1 MTALK
6 EFQRLE
12 AAALWYAEPAAQRLD
27 VIVTLGTATLTIVD
41 HRDVA
46 VAHWSLPAVE
56 RLNPGRRPAQFTANL
71 ESGERVEIEDDTMV
85 RAIEKVRRA
94 VVRTQPHPGRL
105 RRRLTGAA
113 AAVVVALAVFWL
125 PEALIR
131 YTAAIV
137 PEPARATL
145 GHNLMDQVTRVAGRP
160 CAAPAGLAAL
170 SALTKALA
178 PNALPEVH
186 VVPGGVAGS
195 THLPGGVLLLG
206 RAVVE
211 DHESPQVVAGY
222 ILSESERAAQTD
234 PLLDLLHHAGLRAA
248 LALFTTG
255 ALPEGAL
262 SAYAEHLLTT
272 GSSAPET
279 VPLLRRFLA
288 AQVPSTPYAYAID
301 ISGES
306 TLALIEADPVSPSLA
321 KPLLTDAE
329 WVSLQGICGA

>member
-56 RLNPGRRPAQFTANL
+56 RLNPGRRPAAFTANL

-94 VVRTQPHPGRL
+94 VMRTQPHPGRL
-105 RRRLTGAA
+105 RRRITWG
-113 AAVVVALAVFWL
+113 AVVACLALAVFWL

-145 GHNLMDQVTRVAGRP
+145 GHDLMEQVTRVSGHP
-160 CAAPAGLAAL
+160 CGAPEGLAAL
-170 SALTKALA
+170 EALASALA
-178 PNALPEVH
+178 PHALPEVH
-186 VVPGGVAGS
+186 VLPGGVAGS
-195 THLPGGVLLLG
+195 AHLPGGVLLLG

-222 ILSESERAAQTD
+222 MLSESERAAQTD

-255 ALPEGAL
+255 ALPEGTLAD
-262 SAYAEHLLTT
+262 YAEHVLTT
-272 GSSAPET
+272 PGPAPET
-279 VPLLRRFLA
+279 EPLLRRFLA
-288 AQVPSTPYAYAID
+288 AQVPATPFAYAVD
-301 ISGES
+301 VSGES
-306 TLALIEADPVSPSLA
+306 TLAIIEADPVSPTFA
-321 KPLLTDAE
+321 KPLLTDGQ